1 VESTLLHI
9 DWWYVSFQLQHLPQA
24 QSCRDVYVSL
34 IYCMSAVST
43 ESNSPY
49 SFSFTRLACRNSWMI
64 FVDRFALDFD
74 TPVFTKYSNLQQL
87 KSLKSISIDS
97 IAVVAVIANTTVAM
111 LHNYLELV
119 CSLFIMKCFNLL
131 VFLAHYFLC
140 YLNWVSSNCLLLLF
154 AHSNEVA
161 FVKLYLSLT
170 CQMAVNHMMDSSL
183 Q

>member
-1 VESTLLHI
+1 
-9 DWWYVSFQLQHLPQA
+9 
-24 QSCRDVYVSL
+24 
-34 IYCMSAVST
+34 
-43 ESNSPY
+43 
-49 SFSFTRLACRNSWMI
+49 MI

-140 YLNWVSSNCLLLLF
+140 YLN
-154 AHSNEVA
+154 
-161 FVKLYLSLT
+161 
-170 CQMAVNHMMDSSL
+170 
-183 Q
+183 

>member
-1 VESTLLHI
+1 
-9 DWWYVSFQLQHLPQA
+9 
-24 QSCRDVYVSL
+24 
-34 IYCMSAVST
+34 
-43 ESNSPY
+43 
-49 SFSFTRLACRNSWMI
+49 MI

-74 TPVFTKYSNLQQL
+74 TLIFNSNLLMSTQQL

-140 YLNWVSSNCLLLLF
+140 YLN
-154 AHSNEVA
+154 
-161 FVKLYLSLT
+161 
-170 CQMAVNHMMDSSL
+170 
-183 Q
+183 